1 MDPFQELGSCDTR
14 RQTEH
19 RHRGILCVSILPTST
34 QSKGIFTWGY
44 VRLQRE
50 NTSAVVTVGCFLP
63 TNTNLWVFENSH
75 WKGCFHGRETD
86 QILGGQRKRKKKH
99 CKQLEFIY
107 LLKNIAVSI
116 QHDTGPEQ
124 RKPDRNVFGMCW
136 KVFPLMSVKCSHI
149 CGKQTTH
156 KK

>member
-19 RHRGILCVSILPTST
+19 RHRGILCVKILPTST

-75 WKGCFHGRETD
+75 WKGVFSWKGNRSNLGWSKKKKKEALQATRVHLFAQEYCCFHITWYRVWTKETWSKCVWNV
-86 QILGGQRKRKKKH
+86 LEGFLSNV
-99 CKQLEFIY
+99 CKMQSY
-107 LLKNIAVSI
+107 LWQAD
-116 QHDTGPEQ
+116 HP
-124 RKPDRNVFGMCW
+124 
-136 KVFPLMSVKCSHI
+136 
-149 CGKQTTH
+149 
-156 KK
+156 